1 MGFQIIFLKLRM
13 HAGNFMRDNEMKYD
27 RSVKAYTVLST
38 RPAEKFIPDIG
49 KYHFNLINIP
59 LTKLI
64 RRNMDASQIDK
75 IKKFDP
81 DVIILTSSYGS
92 EIFLHDLW
100 DNINQRDRMF
110 IAIGASTAE
119 PLIKVGIKTCIP
131 ENKSTEGIIE
141 FLKKKIPRE
150 LKIMILRSN
159 KGNHALNEF
168 LKTDNREFTEFVLY
182 DILENMENRE
192 KLLKCLKT
200 LEVKAILLTSSME
213 ASIFFKILREDNFK
227 IQNQT
232 LIYAIGEPTK
242 KTIINSGYT
251 GNILTGNSSF
261 KKILDDM
268 NRNNSGEWI

>member
-1 MGFQIIFLKLRM
+1 MIFLKLRT
-13 HAGNFMRDNEMKYD
+13 HAGNFMRGREQKDD
-27 RSVKAYTVLST
+27 GSVKSYTVLST
-38 RPAEKFIPDIG
+38 RPAEKFVPDNG
-49 KYHFNLINIP
+49 NYQFNLINIP

-64 RRNMDASQIDK
+64 RRSIDAAQIDK

-81 DVIILTSSYGS
+81 DVIILTSSYGA

-100 DNINQRDRMF
+100 GNINHRDRMF

-119 PLIKVGIKTCIP
+119 PLIKEGIKTCIP

-141 FLKKKIPRE
+141 FLRNKIPGEFR
-150 LKIMILRSN
+150 IMILRSN
-159 KGNHALNEF
+159 MGNHALNEF
-168 LKTDNREFTEFVLY
+168 LNADNREFTEFVLY
-182 DILENMENRE
+182 DILEYTENRD

-200 LEVKAILLTSSME
+200 LDVKAVLLTSSME

-232 LIYAIGEPTK
+232 LVYAIGEPTK
-242 KTIINSGYT
+242 KTVINSGYT

-261 KKILDDM
+261 KKILDNM